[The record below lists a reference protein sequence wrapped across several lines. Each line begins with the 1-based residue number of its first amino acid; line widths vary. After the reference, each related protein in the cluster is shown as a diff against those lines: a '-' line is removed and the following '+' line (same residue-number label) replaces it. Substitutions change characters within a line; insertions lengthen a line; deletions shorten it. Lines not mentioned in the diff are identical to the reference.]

1 MSLESVIG
9 TLVKRLESVTSR
21 LEAIEKQVG
30 SGGGSAA
37 PSAPSAASSGGSSAS
52 VNEFE
57 DLINGAFKAY
67 VAAANKLGGDLTAQ
81 AQLVEKAVQELHDV
95 VVAASKAKKPSDA
108 ELNNLTANLKTLSGQ
123 IVEHKDKLRTSKQFN
138 HLSAVAEGINA
149 LLWVLV
155 SPTPGPFVAE
165 ARDSSTF
172 YVNRVLKDHKGDAD
186 NTNVVNNWVAFLKE
200 MEAYIKRHHTTGLSW
215 NAKGAALSEVA
226 KTSAPV
232 AAAPQPSSGGA
243 PPPPPPGPPPPPL
256 VVEDSGSSDATPAM
270 GGVFA
275 AINSGNLTGGLKK
288 VTKEM
293 KSKYNP
299 DKSSVVPES
308 VGKKTTTPTAAAK
321 KTAPKKPPVCALE
334 GQKWK
339 VEFQE
344 NNQALS
350 ITPNHFKEVV
360 YVYRCENSV
369 LQIDGK
375 INSIMVDSCK
385 KVAIVFDNAVAS
397 VEIVNSSG
405 MQVQCKGEV
414 PSVAVDRTSGCQIY
428 LTETGAPK
436 TDIYTSESSEINIC
450 ITKPDA
456 DLVEFAVPT
465 QYKSNYINGQLVTEV
480 VGLVLSGHGEF
491 NEISIGLGDANVNF
505 G

>member
-1 MSLESVIG
+1 LESVIG
-9 TLVKRLESVTSR
+9 TLVKRLESVTTR

-30 SGGGSAA
+30 AGGGSA
-37 PSAPSAASSGGSSAS
+37 PSAPSVAASSGGSSAS
-52 VNEFE
+52 VNDFE
-57 DLINGAFKAY
+57 DLISGAFKAY

-81 AQLVEKAVQELHDV
+81 ATLVDKAVQEMHDI

-108 ELNNLTANLKTLSGQ
+108 DLNNLTANLKTLAGQ

-149 LLWVLV
+149 VLWVLV
-155 SPTPGPFVAE
+155 QPTPGPFVAE

-200 MEAYIKRHHTTGLSW
+200 LEAYIKRHHTTGLSW
-215 NAKGAALSEVA
+215 NPKGAALSEVA
-226 KTSAPV
+226 KVTPV
-232 AAAPQPSSGGA
+232 AAAAPQSSGGA
-243 PPPPPPGPPPPPL
+243 PPPPPGPPPPPL
-256 VVEDSGSSDATPAM
+256 VVEASGSDDTPAM

-275 AINSGNLTGGLKK
+275 AINAGNLTGGLKK

-293 KSKYNP
+293 KSKNNP
-299 DKSSVVPES
+299 DKSSVVPDN
-308 VGKKTTTPTAAAK
+308 VGKKTTAPTAAAK
-321 KTAPKKPPVCALE
+321 KTAPKKPPVLALE

-344 NNQALS
+344 NNQNLA

-360 YVYRCENSV
+360 YVYRCENCV
-369 LQIDGK
+369 LQISNK

-385 KVAIVFDNAVAS
+385 KVAIVFENAVAS
-397 VEIVNSSG
+397 VEVVNSSG

-456 DLVEFAVPT
+456 DLVEFPVPT
-465 QYKSNYINGQLVTEV
+465 QYKSNYINGHLVTEV
-480 VGLVLSGHGEF
+480 VKHTGV
-491 NEISIGLGDANVNF
+491 
-505 G
+505 

>member
-1 MSLESVIG
+1 MESVIG
-9 TLVKRLESVTSR
+9 NLVKRLESVTSR

-30 SGGGSAA
+30 TGGGSAA

-52 VNEFE
+52 VNDFE

-67 VAAANKLGGDLTAQ
+67 VTAANKLGGDLTAQ
-81 AQLVEKAVQELHDV
+81 ATQVEKAVQELHDI
-95 VVAASKAKKPSDA
+95 VVAASKAKKPADA
-108 ELNNLTANLKTLSGQ
+108 ELNNLTANLKTLAGQ

-138 HLSAVAEGINA
+138 HLSAIAEGINA

-186 NTNVVNNWVAFLKE
+186 NTNVVTNWVAFLKE
-200 MEAYIKRHHTTGLSW
+200 MEAYIKRHHTTGLTW

-226 KTSAPV
+226 KPSAPV
-232 AAAPQPSSGGA
+232 AAAPQSSGGA
-243 PPPPPPGPPPPPL
+243 PPPPPGPPPPPL
-256 VVEDSGSSDATPAM
+256 VVESAEDSNATPAM

-275 AINSGNLTGGLKK
+275 AINAGNLTGGLKK

-293 KSKYNP
+293 KSKNNP
-299 DKSSVVPES
+299 DKSSVVPDS
-308 VGKKTTTPTAAAK
+308 VGKKTVTPAAAK
-321 KTAPKKPPVCALE
+321 KTAPKKPPVLALE

-344 NNQALS
+344 NNQTLA
-350 ITPNHFKEVV
+350 ITPNHFKEVI
-360 YVYRCENSV
+360 YVYRCENCV
-369 LQIDGK
+369 LQVEGK

-385 KVAIVFDNAVAS
+385 KVAIVFDSAVAS
-397 VEIVNSSG
+397 VEVVNSSG

-414 PSVAVDRTSGCQIY
+414 PSIAVDRTSGCQVY

-465 QYKSNYINGQLVTEV
+465 QYKSNYINGHLVTEV
-480 VGLVLSGHGEF
+480 VKHTGV
-491 NEISIGLGDANVNF
+491 
-505 G
+505 